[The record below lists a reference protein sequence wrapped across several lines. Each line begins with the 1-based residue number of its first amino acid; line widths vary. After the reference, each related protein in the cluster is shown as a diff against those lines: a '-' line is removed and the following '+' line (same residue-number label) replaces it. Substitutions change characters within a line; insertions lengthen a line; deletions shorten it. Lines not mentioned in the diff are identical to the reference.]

1 MRILFQI
8 GLAAAGAAF
17 AAQGIAAPADG
28 IPGAAQ
34 PPAGQF
40 QPAQFQSAQ
49 FQSDTAVA
57 PDSLDAYR
65 GGFTDP
71 SGLNVSLGIERIVT
85 VNGNVAATSN
95 INFGDLRSLTSGK
108 TALSAD
114 AASQLNL
121 IQNGNGALNV
131 QFGPSVLG
139 GTVIQNS
146 LNNQLIN
153 NATIINASVDARGLL
168 QAMNFQSTLSNALNT
183 AATGR

>member
-8 GLAAAGAAF
+8 GLAAAGAAI
-17 AAQGIAAPADG
+17 ACQGIAAPGDG
-28 IPGAAQ
+28 AVGAAQ
-34 PPAGQF
+34 SG
-40 QPAQFQSAQ
+40 SAQ
-49 FQSDTAVA
+49 FSAAQFSAETAVEPA
-57 PDSLDAYR
+57 SLDDYR

-71 SGLNVSLGIERIVT
+71 NGLNVTLGIERIVT

-114 AASQLNL
+114 AAGQLNL

-168 QAMNFQSTLSNALNT
+168 QAMNFQSTLANALNT

>member
-1 MRILFQI
+1 MRTIFQI
-8 GLAAAGAAF
+8 GLAAACAAF
-17 AAQGIAAPADG
+17 AGAGIAAPADG
-28 IPGAAQ
+28 ASGAAQ
-34 PPAGQF
+34 FQAEQFKTESAVEPAL
-40 QPAQFQSAQ
+40 
-49 FQSDTAVA
+49 
-57 PDSLDAYR
+57 LDAYR
-65 GGFTDP
+65 GGFVDP
-71 SGLNVSLGIERIVT
+71 NGLNVSLGIERIVT

-168 QAMNFQSTLSNALNT
+168 QAMNFQSTLANALNT
-183 AATGR
+183 AATAR